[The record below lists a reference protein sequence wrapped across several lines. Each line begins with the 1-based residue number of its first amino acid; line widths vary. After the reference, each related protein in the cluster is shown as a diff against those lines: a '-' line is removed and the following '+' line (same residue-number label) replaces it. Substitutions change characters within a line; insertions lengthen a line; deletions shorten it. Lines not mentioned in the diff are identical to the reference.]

1 MRVVA
6 KLAIA
11 ALAALLVALLT
22 GNHWVAVAAIAL
34 AAVGIVVLL
43 RDWRGDRGQAIAA
56 RSEPEF
62 DQQIRTQAP
71 EATLI
76 PDDFSPDL
84 SSDPAGPSSDA
95 RAD

>member
-6 KLAIA
+6 KLAVA
-11 ALAALLVALLT
+11 ALAALMVALLT
-22 GNHWVAVAAIAL
+22 GNHWVAVAVIAL

-43 RDWRGDRGQAIAA
+43 RAWRGDRGRAIAA
-56 RSEPEF
+56 RSGPES
-62 DQQIRTQAP
+62 DQRIRTRAP
-71 EATLI
+71 EATLV

-84 SSDPAGPSSDA
+84 SPNPAGPSSDA

>member
-6 KLAIA
+6 KLAVA
-11 ALAALLVALLT
+11 ASAALLLALLT
-22 GNHWVAVAAIAL
+22 GNHWVAVVVIAL

-43 RDWRGDRGQAIAA
+43 RDWRGDRGRATAA
-56 RSEPEF
+56 RSETEC
-62 DQQIRTQAP
+62 DQRIRAQAP